1 MEFKFSKLDNFRDL
15 GGTRAVDGRTI
26 KPKRLLRSGELSNL
40 TTEDIRILREE
51 YQVVNVV
58 DLRTENER
66 KSSPDKIIPGACHID
81 IDFFPGETAKKA
93 DCSEEHLGKLQSVEQ
108 MHENMLE
115 TYQSFIEEEHVR
127 KSLYE
132 FLKLLLETKEGGTLF
147 HCYAGKDRTGIT
159 AAVIL
164 TVLGVSKEDI
174 IKDYLETN
182 VLREGINH
190 TILEYLRD
198 AGQPENVLEAV
209 HAGLCVERR
218 YLEAAFETADKKF
231 GSFKNYILQGI
242 GLGQEG
248 WEELRLMYLEQ

>member
-1 MEFKFSKLDNFRDL
+1 MEFQFSKLDNFRDL
-15 GGTRAVDGRTI
+15 GEIHSGDGRTI

-51 YQVVNVV
+51 YHVVNVV

-66 KSSPDKIIPGACHID
+66 KSSPDKIVPGACHID
-81 IDFFPGETAKKA
+81 LDFFPGEAAKQA
-93 DCSEEHLGKLQSVEQ
+93 DCSEDQLGKMQNVEQ

-115 TYQSFIEEEHVR
+115 TYRSFIEDEHVR

-147 HCYAGKDRTGIT
+147 HCYAGKDRTGIS

-174 IKDYLETN
+174 VRDYLETN
-182 VLREGINH
+182 VLREEINH
-190 TILEYLRD
+190 TIIEYLRD

-209 HAGLCVERR
+209 HAGLCVEQR
-218 YLEAAFETADKKF
+218 YLETAFETADKKY
-231 GSFKNYILQGI
+231 GSFENYILQGI
-242 GLGQEG
+242 GFEPEG
-248 WEELRLMYLEQ
+248 WEELRLMYLE